1 MHTPY
6 GQPAL
11 DRLYNGLFCEDASA
25 LLDGRAPANDWQR
38 RLTEEPCD
46 PVALRALATAADTED
61 RVAAMAWRR
70 LRAAGHDVPRRELL
84 GVVIEVP
91 LHTGLDTLA
100 AYRDGSVRYIHGSG
114 HTSLVEGPVG
124 GLLPLVR
131 RLFAAAQAVVDRIG
145 PTDAPR
151 RPPPTA
157 GVRLSFIVSD
167 GLYFGEG
174 PMDALMSD
182 GLSGPVLQAGVAILD
197 RVTAMVAA

>member
-6 GQPAL
+6 RQPAL
-11 DRLYNGLFCEDASA
+11 DRLYNGFFCDDVAM
-25 LLDGRAPANDWQR
+25 LLDGRAPATGWT
-38 RLTEEPCD
+38 RLLTQEPCD
-46 PVALRALATAADTED
+46 PAALRALATAADTED

-70 LRAAGHDVPRRELL
+70 LQAAGHDVPRRELF

-91 LHTGLDTLA
+91 LETGLDTLA

-114 HTSLVEGPVG
+114 HTSLFEGPVE

-131 RLFAAAQAVVDRIG
+131 QLFAASQAVVDRIG

-151 RPPPTA
+151 RPAPTG

-174 PMDALMSD
+174 PMNALMSD
-182 GLSGPVLQAGVAILD
+182 GLAGPVLQAGVAILD
-197 RVTAMVAA
+197 RVTSMVAA

>member
-6 GQPAL
+6 RQPAL
-11 DRLYNGLFCEDASA
+11 DRLYNGLFCDDLAM
-25 LLDGRAPANDWQR
+25 LLDGGAPATGWA
-38 RLTEEPCD
+38 RLLTQEPCD
-46 PVALRALATAADTED
+46 PAALRALATAADTED

-70 LRAAGHDVPRRELL
+70 LQAAGHDVPRRELL
-84 GVVIEVP
+84 GVVIEVR
-91 LHTGLDTLA
+91 LETGLDTLA

-114 HTSLVEGPVG
+114 HTSIVEGPVE

-131 RLFAAAQAVVDRIG
+131 HLFAASQAVVDRIG

-151 RPPPTA
+151 RPAPGS

-174 PMDALMSD
+174 PMNTLMSD
-182 GLSGPVLQAGVAILD
+182 GLAGPVLQTGVAILD
-197 RVTAMVAA
+197 RVTSMVAA